1 MIDFSIFLGGQAG
14 EGIKRGAFT
23 IGKFFNR
30 LGYHVFIYNDYG
42 SIIRGGQDYSEIRVS
57 DREVFS
63 QSGEFDYMFA
73 FHSDVYE
80 RYKVLAKEN
89 ALSFVEESGNFK
101 MPFSELIRS
110 TEAMQFM
117 KSSIVLGILAY
128 IYSVSLEFVEDLLQG
143 DLKEKAYKNI
153 VLAKKGYEFSEKL
166 GLAAHCN
173 LIPKGNKPPLP
184 LLYGNETIALGA
196 VRAGMKVYTAYPITP
211 SSTLLDMFAEKARD
225 FGIAVVHAEDEISAI
240 SMAIGAS
247 YAGALAMVGT
257 SGPGLDLMGESI
269 SLAGGTEVPVVILDA
284 QRAGPTTGVPTYTEQ
299 SDLKLALNIG
309 HGEFPRIVLAPG
321 DIDEAF
327 EIAAKAFQ
335 YAYWYQVPVIIL
347 SDKHLSESAKTSSIP
362 FGNHYAT
369 PIKTFEG
376 EGVYKRYQ
384 ITEEGISPLVF
395 PGTEGVVNHTN
406 STEHTEDGYSSS
418 LPQNVKVMKDKRL
431 RKMETIREDFK
442 MEQTIN
448 VFGSENCN
456 NAIIGFG
463 STKGAIIEAIEGL
476 PVKFI
481 QILSLDPFP
490 TEKLKKELNSVKNII
505 SVEQNS
511 FGQLASLFEEKMLE
525 RVNHKLLKYDARPF
539 NPKELASMVK
549 EAVQ

>member
-1 MIDFSIFLGGQAG
+1 MVDFSIFLGGQAG
-14 EGIKRGAFT
+14 EGIKRGALT
-23 IGKFFNR
+23 IGKLFNR
-30 LGYHVFIYNDYG
+30 FGYHVFIYNDYG

-57 DREVFS
+57 DKEVFS
-63 QSGEFDYMFA
+63 QSGEFDYVFA
-73 FHSDVYE
+73 FHNDVYE
-80 RYKVLAKEN
+80 RYKVLAREN
-89 ALSFVEESGNFK
+89 ALSFVEGNGNFN

-110 TEAMQFM
+110 TESMQFM
-117 KSSIVLGILAY
+117 KSSIALGILAY
-128 IYSVSLEFVEDLLQG
+128 IHTVPFEFIEDLLND

-153 VLAKKGYEFSEKL
+153 LLAKKGYEFAEGFGTAIPRSIL
-166 GLAAHCN
+166 
-173 LIPKGNKPPLP
+173 PKGNKPPLP
-184 LLYGNETIALGA
+184 LLYGNETIGLGA

-211 SSTLLDMFAEKARD
+211 TSTLLDMLAEKARD

-240 SMAIGAS
+240 SIAIGAS
-247 YAGALAMVGT
+247 YAGTLAMVGT

-269 SLAGGTEVPVVILDA
+269 SLAGGVEVPIVVLDA

-299 SDLKLALNIG
+299 SDLNLALNVG

-327 EIAAKAFQ
+327 EITAKAFQ

-362 FGNHYAT
+362 FGNHYVN
-369 PIKTFEG
+369 PVKTFEG

-384 ITEEGISPLVF
+384 ISEEGISPLVF
-395 PGTEGVVNHTN
+395 PGTEGIVNHTN

-418 LPQNVKVMKDKRL
+418 LPQNVKAMKDKRF
-431 RKMETIREDFK
+431 RKMKTIREDFEL
-442 MEQTIN
+442 EQTTN
-448 VFGSENCN
+448 VFGSENSS

-463 STKGAIIEAIEGL
+463 STKGAIIEAIKGL

-481 QILSLDPFP
+481 QILSLEPFP
-490 TEKLKKELNSVKNII
+490 TEKLKKELNSVKNVI

-511 FGQLASLFEEKMLE
+511 FGQLASLFEGKMLVP
-525 RVNHKLLKYDARPF
+525 VNHKLLKYDARPF
-539 NPKELASMVK
+539 NPKELSSMIK
-549 EAVQ
+549 EVIQ

>member
-1 MIDFSIFLGGQAG
+1 MTDFSIFLCGQAG

-30 LGYHVFIYNDYG
+30 LGYNVFIYNDYG

-57 DREVFS
+57 DKEVFS

-73 FHSDVYE
+73 FHNDVYE
-80 RYKVLAKEN
+80 RYKVLAREN
-89 ALSFVEESGNFK
+89 ALSFVEGNGNFN

-110 TEAMQFM
+110 TEGMQFM
-117 KSSIVLGILAY
+117 KSSIALGILAY
-128 IYSVSLEFVEDLLQG
+128 LHTVPFEFIEDLLND

-153 VLAKKGYEFSEKL
+153 LLAKKGYEFAEGFGTAIPRSIL
-166 GLAAHCN
+166 
-173 LIPKGNKPPLP
+173 PKGDKPPLP

-211 SSTLLDMFAEKARD
+211 TSTLLDMLAEKARD

-240 SMAIGAS
+240 SIAIGAS
-247 YAGALAMVGT
+247 YAGTLAMVGT

-269 SLAGGTEVPVVILDA
+269 SLAGGVEVPIVVLDA

-299 SDLKLALNIG
+299 SDLNLALNVG

-327 EIAAKAFQ
+327 EITAKAFQ

-362 FGNHYAT
+362 FGNHYVN
-369 PIKTFEG
+369 PVKTFEG
-376 EGVYKRYQ
+376 EGAYKRYQ
-384 ITEEGISPLVF
+384 ISEEGISPLVF
-395 PGTEGVVNHTN
+395 PGTKGIVNHTN

-418 LPQNVKVMKDKRL
+418 LPQNVKAMKDKRL
-431 RKMETIREDFK
+431 KKMKTIGEDFEL
-442 MEQTIN
+442 EQTIN
-448 VFGSENCN
+448 VFGSENSS

-481 QILSLDPFP
+481 QILSLEPFP
-490 TEKLKKELNSVKNII
+490 TEKLKKELNSVKNVI

-511 FGQLASLFEEKMLE
+511 LGQLASLFEGKMLVP
-525 RVNHKLLKYDARPF
+525 VNHKLLKYDARPF
-539 NPKELASMVK
+539 NPKELTSMIK